1 MYSVAKGEKKKVLL
15 KSHVDKVILNVM
27 RECISYVWYNVGW
40 GLQKKAVGAWSL
52 WSFKWLFWGTIWPL
66 LSSGTWDKQSSVSPQ
81 IHQTRVKIKCHPQLF
96 IHRLLTNY
104 RQGSKRKLTR
114 KNTDLRGKHLAPR
127 AECNFMLAESNHIY
141 LWFYYL

>member
-1 MYSVAKGEKKKVLL
+1 MYSVAKGEKKTVLL
-15 KSHVDKVILNVM
+15 KSRADKVILNVM
-27 RECISYVWYNVGW
+27 HECISYVWYNVGW

-52 WSFKWLFWGTIWPL
+52 GSFKWLFWGSIWPL
-66 LSSGTWDKQSSVSPQ
+66 LSSCTWDKQSSVSLQ
-81 IHQTRVKIKCHPQLF
+81 IHQTQVKIKCHLQLC

-104 RQGSKRKLTR
+104 RQGSTRKLTL